1 MEEKLYNEV
10 ILLKEL
16 ISNSKEAKELLEID
30 KELNDDLSFKILSS
44 KVNELKE
51 EYERFSKILK
61 EDDLTL
67 INKRKEYHLKKKE
80 LDNHPLTIKYMEA
93 YKKVKEIYNLVNEEI
108 FDLFNKTPTIKIWL
122 ELLLEK
128 IKEEK

>member
-16 ISNSKEAKELLEID
+16 ISNSKEVKALLEID

-108 FDLFNKTPTIKIWL
+108 FDLFNKTPTIKI
-122 ELLLEK
+122 
-128 IKEEK
+128 

>member
-16 ISNSKEAKELLEID
+16 ISNSKEVKALLEID

>member
-16 ISNSKEAKELLEID
+16 ISNSKEVKSLLEID